1 MEYLCQEGESNMD
14 YATEIT
20 ALKEQLKTVFNT
32 LDNHS
37 KEQKESN
44 SSITDLKIEM
54 QELKLTLQQSIEVQ
68 KKTNEFMEKQ
78 QNKGNLWL
86 EKFIWILL
94 GAVPSWIASYFF
106 KK

>member
-1 MEYLCQEGESNMD
+1 MD

-20 ALKEQLKTVFNT
+20 ALKEQLKSVFNT

-44 SSITDLKIEM
+44 SNITDLRIEM

-78 QNKGNLWL
+78 QNKGSVWL
-86 EKFIWILL
+86 EKIIWILL
-94 GAVPSWIASYFF
+94 GAVPSWIASYFLT
-106 KK
+106 K